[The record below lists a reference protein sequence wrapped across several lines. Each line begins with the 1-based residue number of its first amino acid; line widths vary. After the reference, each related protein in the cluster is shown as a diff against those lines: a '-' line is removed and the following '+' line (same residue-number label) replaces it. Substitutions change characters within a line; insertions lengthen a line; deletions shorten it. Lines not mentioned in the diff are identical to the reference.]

1 MRFFIHTLGCKINQY
16 ESQAVREA
24 WTARG
29 MIETMDVREA
39 DVVLAHTCAVTA
51 GAVADSR
58 GAVRRAGREAPGAR
72 IVVAGCAAQID
83 PGAFAGLPGVARVV
97 PRQDKPGLAFRPDCP
112 ENAGTHAPPAWPD
125 FAVTGFH
132 RARAILKIQDGCS
145 HGCSY
150 CIVPRAR
157 GRAVSRPYAQILA
170 EALRLIHSGHKE
182 IVLSGVNLGQF
193 TLEKGDFWDMLTRLD
208 SDLSPQWAGKMRLR
222 LSSLDPGMLG
232 PKALAALSSCRLV
245 CPHLHLSLQSA
256 DAGVLAAMGRAHY
269 TPQGILDFL
278 DALRGI
284 WPIMSLGTD
293 ILTGFPGESESAFRA
308 TFDFMRRAGLS
319 YAHVFPYS
327 RRPGTAAATRADQTP
342 RPLRKERAAL
352 LRREASLLEHDF
364 TAELTCLPRLT
375 MAVERQTPGIGVCEY
390 YTEVRLEGSSPILP
404 GGLLEVRPAGIADFA
419 VLAKPASL

>member
-24 WTARG
+24 WIARK
-29 MIETMDVREA
+29 MTESADIREA
-39 DVVLAHTCAVTA
+39 DVVLTHTCAVTA

-83 PGAFAGLPGVARVV
+83 PGAFAGLPGVVSVV
-97 PRQDKPGLAFRPDCP
+97 PKDAKPGLVFWPDGP
-112 ENAGTHAPPAWPD
+112 PGDGTPGPSAWPE
-125 FAVTGFH
+125 FSITGFH

-157 GRAVSRPYAQILA
+157 GGAVSRPYAHILA
-170 EALRLIHSGHKE
+170 EALRLLASGHRE

-193 TLEKGDFWDMLTRLD
+193 VFEKGDFWDMLMRLD
-208 SDLSPQWAGKMRLR
+208 SDLSPQWEGKARLR

-232 PKALAALSSCRLV
+232 EKALLALGACRLV

-256 DAGVLAAMGRAHY
+256 DAGVLFAMGRTHY
-269 TPQGILDFL
+269 TPQGVLGFL
-278 DALRGI
+278 DALRRL
-284 WPIMSLGTD
+284 WPVTALGAD
-293 ILTGFPGESESAFRA
+293 ILTGFPGESESAFQA
-308 TFDFMRRAGLS
+308 TFDFMGRAGLT

-327 RRPGTAAATRADQTP
+327 RRPGTAAAKRTDQTP
-342 RPLRKERAAL
+342 RPLRKERAARL
-352 LRREASLLEHDF
+352 REAAARLERGF
-364 TAELTCLPRLT
+364 AARLARLPGLT
-375 MAVERQTPGIGVCEY
+375 MAVERRLPGTGVCEY
-390 YTEVRLEGSSPILP
+390 YAEVRLEGSSPVPP
-404 GGLLEVRPAGIADFA
+404 GGLLEVRPVGALDFA